1 MLVLSADM
9 LLWLNAVTED
19 TIHQEIELDR
29 EDNLDLGGAVT
40 AASEAPGRHQTASSP
55 LLCHSTSIPRAHNT
69 PSTICQQRWPT
80 AASASAVPASSA

>member
-29 EDNLDLGGAVT
+29 EDKLDLGDASSST
-40 AASEAPGRHQTASSP
+40 SEAAGRQK
-55 LLCHSTSIPRAHNT
+55 
-69 PSTICQQRWPT
+69 
-80 AASASAVPASSA
+80 AVSLSFMLSFS